1 MKIIPTQDLTAK
13 IKENEEEIAQ
23 LRKHLADYSLKVAF
37 FFFYKWKVLH
47 FCCLSPYYLVPD
59 YIISL
64 TASTDTR

>member
-37 FFFYKWKVLH
+37 FFFFTNGKYFIFVAFPLII
-47 FCCLSPYYLVPD
+47 LYL
-59 YIISL
+59 
-64 TASTDTR
+64 TT

>member
-37 FFFYKWKVLH
+37 FFFLQMESTS
-47 FCCLSPYYLVPD
+47 FLLPLPLLPD

>member
-37 FFFYKWKVLH
+37 FFFFTNGKYFIFVAFTL
-47 FCCLSPYYLVPD
+47 
-59 YIISL
+59 I
-64 TASTDTR
+64 T